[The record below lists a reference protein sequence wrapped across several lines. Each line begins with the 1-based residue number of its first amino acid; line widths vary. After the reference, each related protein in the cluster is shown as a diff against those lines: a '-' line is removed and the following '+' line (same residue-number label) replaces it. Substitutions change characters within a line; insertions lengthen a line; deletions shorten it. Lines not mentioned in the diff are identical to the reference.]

1 MLILASLLVTMSQ
14 FFGAPIQCIVGAIPG
29 GVMNTYCWI
38 HGTFTIP
45 SQLAKRVGDE
55 VAHPGVAPMYNPD
68 YAKEKGHIGWTQEG
82 DELRHAWYQW
92 VCFILFIQAV
102 LCYFPHYLWKS
113 WEGEFVIYVQYICRA
128 KSSIFDFLRFLMTVH
143 QVGKKIGV
151 E

>member
-1 MLILASLLVTMSQ
+1 MLNLASLLVTMNQ
-14 FFGAPIQCIVGAIPG
+14 FFGSPIQCYGDG
-29 GVMNTYCWI
+29 GVIPAVVMNDYCWI

-102 LCYFPHYLWKS
+102 LCYLPHQLWKS
-113 WEGEFVIYVQYICRA
+113 WEGELRILSQCKKVHFFLI
-128 KSSIFDFLRFLMTVH
+128 LRFPNLNYASSWV
-143 QVGKKIGV
+143 
-151 E
+151 